1 MSLRSDYKVFAGLVG
16 VIFGLSACSSAPF
29 PEIVE
34 EDDYST
40 ASSAESGFD
49 VPVRKRT
56 LKESS
61 ALTADEEHIAYE
73 GQETPKKAKKTAEGP
88 EKAVPAKT
96 KPVIVAEDLDVKE
109 KPAKKEKDSLAALD
123 DKKFRKE
130 LQPSEKLP
138 KKEENVA
145 PSVTY
150 LAGTIYF
157 NNGSAA
163 VDASYNRQL
172 REIVR
177 LAKANKATLN
187 VFGYASSRTRNTDI
201 VSHKMANF
209 KVSAARAEN
218 VANALR
224 RAGMPASRIRVE
236 ALSDSNPAYLEVMP
250 EGERLNRRAEIYISY

>member
-1 MSLRSDYKVFAGLVG
+1 MSLHSEFRVLTGLFGVVFA
-16 VIFGLSACSSAPF
+16 LSACSSAPF

-34 EDDYST
+34 EDDYTT
-40 ASSAESGFD
+40 ASSSESGFD

-61 ALTADEEHIAYE
+61 ALTADNEHVAYE
-73 GQETPKKAKKTAEGP
+73 GQENAKKTAEGP
-88 EKAVPAKT
+88 EKAAPAKT
-96 KPVIVAEDLDVKE
+96 KPVIVAEDLDVKS
-109 KPAKKEKDSLAALD
+109 KPDKKEKDSLAALND
-123 DKKFRKE
+123 EKFKKE
-130 LQPSEKLP
+130 LKAAEELP
-138 KKEENVA
+138 KPENTA

-150 LAGTIYF
+150 LAGTVYF
-157 NNGSAA
+157 NNGSSA

-177 LAKANKATLN
+177 LAKAKKATLN

-209 KVSAARAEN
+209 RVSAARAEN

-224 RAGMPASRIRVE
+224 RAGMPASKIKVE

>member
-1 MSLRSDYKVFAGLVG
+1 MSLHSDFRVLTGLFGVAFA
-16 VIFGLSACSSAPF
+16 LSACSSAPF

-34 EDDYST
+34 EDDYTTVSST
-40 ASSAESGFD
+40 ESGFD

-61 ALTADEEHIAYE
+61 ALTADNEHIAYE
-73 GQETPKKAKKTAEGP
+73 GQENNKKAVEGP
-88 EKAVPAKT
+88 EKATSAKT
-96 KPVIVAEDLDVKE
+96 KPVIAAEDLDVKSQ
-109 KPAKKEKDSLAALD
+109 PAKKEKDNFVALND
-123 DKKFRKE
+123 EKLKKE
-130 LQPSEKLP
+130 L
-138 KKEENVA
+138 KEGGEFSNLENTA

-150 LAGTIYF
+150 LAGTVYF
-157 NNGSAA
+157 NNGSSA
-163 VDASYNRQL
+163 VDVSYNRQL

-177 LAKANKATLN
+177 LAKAKKATLN

-209 KVSAARAEN
+209 RVSAARAES
-218 VANALR
+218 VADALR
-224 RAGMPASRIRVE
+224 RAGMPASKIKVE

>member
-96 KPVIVAEDLDVKE
+96 KPVIVAEDLDVKK
-109 KPAKKEKDSLAALD
+109 KPAKKEVLH
-123 DKKFRKE
+123 KK
-130 LQPSEKLP
+130 
-138 KKEENVA
+138 
-145 PSVTY
+145 SV
-150 LAGTIYF
+150 
-157 NNGSAA
+157 
-163 VDASYNRQL
+163 
-172 REIVR
+172 
-177 LAKANKATLN
+177 
-187 VFGYASSRTRNTDI
+187 
-201 VSHKMANF
+201 
-209 KVSAARAEN
+209 
-218 VANALR
+218 
-224 RAGMPASRIRVE
+224 
-236 ALSDSNPAYLEVMP
+236 
-250 EGERLNRRAEIYISY
+250 